1 MRARLII
8 GVMVAVVMAV
18 AHAVSAYATNEGLY
32 IAPLRQDVKLTAGT
46 SQEGKFIV
54 GNHTDKAMTVKL
66 SVKRFSMTEF
76 AYSYEFYE
84 PSNNWVTFAVP
95 TVTLQPGEQRT
106 VDFALR
112 VPANETAGG
121 YYFTLIASTSVR
133 TAVTVQA
140 ATLLYVS
147 VDGGLTRSIE
157 IQDSKVPKF
166 VSAPS
171 IPYQFDAKDTGNVY
185 VNASFFAS
193 LNGKRT
199 EANYTLLPDIPRRVA
214 GSLPAPFWPGVYR
227 MTYGFKADYMTAE
240 EQRTAIIIYVPPWA
254 IMLGTALLGAI
265 TWLVVSVWKRR
276 RQAA

>member
-1 MRARLII
+1 MRVRLII
-8 GVMVAVVMAV
+8 GVVVAVVITV
-18 AHAVSAYATNEGLY
+18 AHAVSAHATNEGLY
-32 IAPLRQDVKLTAGT
+32 IAPLRQDVKLVAGT

-84 PSNNWVTFAVP
+84 PNNNWVVFAVP
-95 TVTLQPGEQRT
+95 TVTLQPGEHRT
-106 VDFALR
+106 VDFSLR
-112 VPANETAGG
+112 VPANEAAGG

-140 ATLLYVS
+140 ATLLYVR

-157 IQDSKVPKF
+157 IQDSKIPKF
-166 VSAPS
+166 TSTPS

-193 LNGKRT
+193 INGKR
-199 EANYTLLPDIPRRVA
+199 NKSNVR
-214 GSLPAPFWPGVYR
+214 
-227 MTYGFKADYMTAE
+227 
-240 EQRTAIIIYVPPWA
+240 
-254 IMLGTALLGAI
+254 
-265 TWLVVSVWKRR
+265 KRR
-276 RQAA
+276 HTHGDV

>member
-8 GVMVAVVMAV
+8 GVVVAVVMTV
-18 AHAVSAYATNEGLY
+18 AHAVSAHATNEGLY
-32 IAPLRQDVKLTAGT
+32 IAPLRQDVKLAAGT
-46 SQEGKFIV
+46 SQEGKFVV

-84 PSNNWVTFAVP
+84 PTNDWVAFAVP
-95 TVTLQPGEQRT
+95 TVTLQPGEQHT
-106 VDFALR
+106 VDFSLR
-112 VPANETAGG
+112 VPANEAAGG

-147 VDGGLTRSIE
+147 VDGGLMRSIE
-157 IQDSKVPKF
+157 IQDSKIPEF
-166 VSAPS
+166 ASAPS

-193 LNGKRT
+193 LNGRRD
-199 EANYTLLPDIPRRVA
+199 EAQYTLLPDIPRRIA

-227 MTYGFKADYMTAE
+227 VTYGFKAEYMTAE
-240 EQRTAIIIYVPPWA
+240 ELRTATIIYVPPWVL
-254 IMLGTALLGAI
+254 MLGGAFLGAVL
-265 TWLVVSVWKRR
+265 WLVVSLWKRR
-276 RQAA
+276 W